1 MASSVMCVVSTAPI
15 PFLTLLYDQWTK
27 VAKLKVDLF
36 SYRMPHFR
44 TLLHQLSQKSVLFK
58 PKKQHGQFD
67 PRELFTPC
75 QQDRFLGPRLNC
87 SDIFSCKRWKTQE
100 GLGAMLAPSFTRQ
113 CKAKSKRRYSTVTVR
128 WVVPSQAPP
137 SFSTLHEKSG
147 RVWETKTLLYV
158 INFKRGRNTSVDGS
172 VLHRKEVQQ
181 TVAISKIPLLVK
193 QGTECARGQDQCQCL
208 RAINGVY
215 WVTKARDFIYQ
226 ALPARFSCQHW
237 KAGWSL
243 GTRLGSACSKSLATT
258 SSHSAWCHVQNLPDD
273 DSLSVFSNITTVQT
287 STP

>member
-1 MASSVMCVVSTAPI
+1 M
-15 PFLTLLYDQWTK
+15 
-27 VAKLKVDLF
+27 
-36 SYRMPHFR
+36 
-44 TLLHQLSQKSVLFK
+44 
-58 PKKQHGQFD
+58 
-67 PRELFTPC
+67 
-75 QQDRFLGPRLNC
+75 
-87 SDIFSCKRWKTQE
+87 
-100 GLGAMLAPSFTRQ
+100 
-113 CKAKSKRRYSTVTVR
+113 
-128 WVVPSQAPP
+128 PSQAPP